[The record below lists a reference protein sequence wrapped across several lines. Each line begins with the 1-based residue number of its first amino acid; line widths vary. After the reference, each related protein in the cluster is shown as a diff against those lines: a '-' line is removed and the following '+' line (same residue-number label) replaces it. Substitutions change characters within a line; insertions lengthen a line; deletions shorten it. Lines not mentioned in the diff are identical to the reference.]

1 LCLETGPSR
10 GAPESQVWPFLTL
23 PPLLLLNAV
32 PAPLITHDRVQQC
45 GSKRDLHPSSQ
56 QHNPSNRIIKQS
68 KSMREKPDAR
78 PKKKRRKNR
87 KTKRKKPK
95 TEKIKSKTDSW
106 SSMRR

>member
-78 PKKKRRKNR
+78 PKKKEEKIE
-87 KTKRKKPK
+87 KRK
-95 TEKIKSKTDSW
+95 EKNQKQRK
-106 SSMRR
+106 